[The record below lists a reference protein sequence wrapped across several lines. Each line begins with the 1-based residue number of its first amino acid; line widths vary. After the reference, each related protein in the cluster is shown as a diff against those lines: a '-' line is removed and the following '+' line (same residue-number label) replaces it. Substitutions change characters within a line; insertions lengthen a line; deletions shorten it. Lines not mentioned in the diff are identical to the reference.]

1 MIAAPSLVEPA
12 ADASSSGSVVFK
24 WQAAGPLPSA
34 AAYEVV
40 VWNPGEDPASA
51 RGVAATTA
59 DTSLTADL
67 NTLYGAGLLKQ
78 GETFW
83 TVLIVQTDPY
93 VRLSQPARAGAR
105 TLIYQASGGGGG
117 GPGEPPKPD

>member
-1 MIAAPSLVEPA
+1 MAFSWQS
-12 ADASSSGSVVFK
+12 AS
-24 WQAAGPLPSA
+24 PLPSG

-51 RGVAATTA
+51 RGVAATTT

-67 NTLYGAGLLKQ
+67 SALYGAGLLKQ

-93 VRLSQPARAGAR
+93 VRLSQPAAARSR
-105 TLIYQASGGGGG
+105 TLLYQASTGGGG
-117 GPGEPPKPD
+117 GPVEPPKPDG